1 MTGVFELIRI
11 SQEKTRFAY
20 HMCPNLS
27 GLPPVTHM
35 KQKMLLILILLS
47 IWIGAVQAVNTTT
60 HTAPDMV
67 VAPVVE
73 PTSLSQSSIVSSTE
87 SESPDYDAVFPQDRV
102 QRIDIK
108 ISSENWQKMLKNMT
122 ELFGEFGENSLP
134 MNGEMSPMQMSGAG
148 PGEVNQSMIE
158 MMETNPI
165 SVPVTISLNG
175 KTIDNVDIR
184 FKGGSSL
191 SGSWR
196 TGTYKISLKLSIGDN
211 KTSKDNSNNSTLFG
225 FKKLNLQSG
234 YSDNSLM
241 KDKMAY
247 EILSNVGIPSP
258 KSAFYQV
265 YIDTGNGP
273 EYFGLYTMVEDVADT
288 MIKNQFNN
296 ASGNLY
302 KADSMGDIGS
312 LKKGSQ
318 YKEGYEKEN
327 NKKDNDYSDLTQ
339 LYTTLNSNLRTTD
352 PETWRAQLE
361 SIFNVDEFLTWLATN
376 QLIKN
381 WDTYGS
387 MSHNYYL
394 YHDPETGTFT
404 WIPWDYNLAFQNASN
419 GMEGSENMSFP
430 SEDNLSIMQE
440 NKKPGFDGANNNK
453 KMGMG
458 FKDTT
463 FNLSSDEISSAWPLI
478 RYLLDDPIYHDKYV
492 NAVKTVSNGVFDP
505 NTLKETFTKNHELI
519 SPYVVGPDGERTK
532 YTHLKSDQ
540 DFDDSLNKLISHVFS
555 QYDAAIAY
563 VSNQEKGG
571 E

>member
-1 MTGVFELIRI
+1 
-11 SQEKTRFAY
+11 
-20 HMCPNLS
+20 
-27 GLPPVTHM
+27 
-35 KQKMLLILILLS
+35 
-47 IWIGAVQAVNTTT
+47 
-60 HTAPDMV
+60 
-67 VAPVVE
+67 
-73 PTSLSQSSIVSSTE
+73 
-87 SESPDYDAVFPQDRV
+87 
-102 QRIDIK
+102 
-108 ISSENWQKMLKNMT
+108 
-122 ELFGEFGENSLP
+122 
-134 MNGEMSPMQMSGAG
+134 
-148 PGEVNQSMIE
+148 
-158 MMETNPI
+158 
-165 SVPVTISLNG
+165 
-175 KTIDNVDIR
+175 
-184 FKGGSSL
+184 
-191 SGSWR
+191 
-196 TGTYKISLKLSIGDN
+196 
-211 KTSKDNSNNSTLFG
+211 
-225 FKKLNLQSG
+225 
-234 YSDNSLM
+234 
-241 KDKMAY
+241 MAY
-247 EILSNVGIPSP
+247 EILSNAGIPSP

-288 MIKNQFNN
+288 MIKNQFINI
-296 ASGNLY
+296 SGNLY

-318 YKEGYEKEN
+318 YKEGYGKEN

-352 PETWRAQLE
+352 PEIWRSQLE

-419 GMEGSENMSFP
+419 GMEGTENMSFP
-430 SEDNLSIMQE
+430 SGDNLSIMQE
-440 NKKPGFDGANNNK
+440 NRNPGLDGANNNK

-463 FNLSSDEISSAWPLI
+463 FNLSSNEISADWPLI
-478 RYLLDDPIYHDKYV
+478 RYLLDDPVYHEKYV
-492 NAVKTVSNGVFDP
+492 EAVKTVSNGAFDP
-505 NTLKETFTKNHELI
+505 NTLKETFSKNHELI
-519 SPYVVGPDGERTK
+519 SPYVVGPDGERDE

-540 DFDDSLNKLISHVFS
+540 DFEDSLNKLISHVFS

-563 VSNQEKGG
+563 VSDQEQGG

>member
-1 MTGVFELIRI
+1 
-11 SQEKTRFAY
+11 
-20 HMCPNLS
+20 
-27 GLPPVTHM
+27 M
-35 KQKMLLILILLS
+35 KQKMLLILVLLS
-47 IWIGAVQAVNTTT
+47 IWIGAVQAADITT
-60 HTAPDMV
+60 HTTADIM
-67 VAPVVE
+67 VAPVAE
-73 PTSLSQSSIVSSTE
+73 STSLSQSSIVSSSG
-87 SESPDYDAVFPQDRV
+87 SESPDYDAVFLQDRV

-108 ISSENWQKMLKNMT
+108 ISPENWQKMLDNMT
-122 ELFGEFGENSLP
+122 EQVGEFGENSFP
-134 MNGEMSPMQMSGAG
+134 MNGEISPMEMGGKG
-148 PGEVNQSMIE
+148 PGEVNQSM
-158 MMETNPI
+158 MKKMETNPI
-165 SVPVTISLNG
+165 SVPATISLNG
-175 KTIDNVDIR
+175 KTIDNVGIR
-184 FKGGSSL
+184 FKGASSL

-196 TGTYKISLKLSIGDN
+196 SGTYKISLKLNMGEY
-211 KTSKDNSNNSTLFG
+211 KTSKDDSDNSTLFG

-234 YSDNSLM
+234 FSDNSLL

-247 EILSNVGIPSP
+247 EILSNAGIPSP

-288 MIKNQFNN
+288 MIKNQFTN

-339 LYTTLNSNLRTTD
+339 LYTTLNSNIRITD
-352 PETWRAQLE
+352 PETWRSQLE

-394 YHDPETGTFT
+394 YNDPETGTFT

-430 SEDNLSIMQE
+430 SGDNLSLIQE
-440 NKKPGFDGANNNK
+440 NKNPGFDGANISK

-458 FKDTT
+458 FKNTT
-463 FNLSSDEISSAWPLI
+463 FNLSSNEISADWPLI
-478 RYLLDDPIYHDKYV
+478 RYLLDDPVYHEKYV
-492 NAVKTVSNGVFDP
+492 EAVKTVSNGAFDP
-505 NTLKETFTKNHELI
+505 NTLKETFSKNHELI
-519 SPYVVGPDGERTK
+519 SPYVVGPDGERAK

-540 DFDDSLNKLISHVFS
+540 DFEDSLNKLISHVFS
-555 QYDAAIAY
+555 QYDAAVAY
-563 VSNQEKGG
+563 VSDQEHGG
-571 E
+571 NNYSES